1 MYIKIILR
9 KYLDAACK
17 RELLDKSI
25 IDKYDLDILS
35 DAIDS
40 ERDLQFTYLGL
51 QTLYDRYFIQ
61 TNDIKIELPQAFF
74 MKSCNGAC

>member
-1 MYIKIILR
+1 MIKKFQQLLSKCLMYIKIILK

-40 ERDLQFTYLGL
+40 EEIFNSR
-51 QTLYDRYFIQ
+51 I
-61 TNDIKIELPQAFF
+61 
-74 MKSCNGAC
+74 